1 MEPQYP
7 IDKSAPRYAG
17 RTIKVKRLDDKAT
30 IPTRA
35 NSYDAGW
42 DLYASKPRGLAPNQ
56 RAMFSTDISFEIPE
70 GFVGLI
76 WPRSGLSV
84 KKGIDVLAGV
94 VDSGYRGE
102 VKVCLLNTGHE
113 WLEVQEGD
121 RIAQILFQEIPEFQL
136 QEVTV
141 LQNSDRGVGGFGSSG
156 K

>member
-1 MEPQYP
+1 MNGIHSY
-7 IDKSAPRYAG
+7 SYGRFAG
-17 RTIKVKRLDDKAT
+17 ETINVKRLDPKAI

-35 NSYDAGW
+35 NDTDAGW
-42 DLYASKPRGLAPNQ
+42 DLYATKQRFLGPNQ
-56 RAMFSTDISFEIPE
+56 RATFSTGICLEVPQ

-113 WLEVQEGD
+113 WLEVEEGD
-121 RIAQILFQEIPEFQL
+121 RIAQILFQEVPEFQL
-136 QEVTV
+136 LEVDTV
-141 LQNSDRGVGGFGSSG
+141 QNSDRGAGGFGSSG